1 MLASNLS
8 DLKNSARGEIQ
19 DPNLPELRNL
29 VVVDNQD
36 AYRNQ
41 LSKLDIK
48 PIIDWREVMLW
59 REDTREKNTVWSIA
73 DSLTKDDVVNMQFTS
88 GTTGLPKAVQLT
100 HHNLLN
106 NALSIGR
113 CMRLTDKDI
122 VFDAVMA
129 EKCTALH
136 GVPTHFLGVLS
147 EVEKRQKEGENVD
160 MRSLRTGIAAGTS
173 VPIELMKQ
181 LIAKL
186 NLRDLT
192 NAYGMTETSPV
203 SFQTTPDDPVIQR
216 VETCGKVQPHVKAK
230 VIDPEGNI
238 VPVGKPGELC
248 IAGYLVQK
256 GYWEDEA
263 QTSRVMKKDEDGTV
277 WMHTGDEVI
286 LDGEGYIK
294 IVGRIKDIIIRG
306 GENLFP
312 IQIENTLHTNPD
324 IRESAAVAV
333 PDKRYGE
340 VVGAWIV
347 RAPGSTINREDVRR
361 VVSQGMNPQN
371 APAWVWFVGEDTPD
385 ELPKTASGKIMKHIL
400 RKWSKE
406 LAEKGIGSASLQTA
420 ARNVKTTPRLGF
432 AASAAIATAIVIYS
446 GAQRVVQNDAEPS
459 NFSKTLPS
467 KGVDTVQPT
476 KSTPLSQTDV
486 LQTFV
491 WGSNRSQVLSKGSEN
506 DVLRLPQAAE
516 WLNDVALRDL
526 AFHKTHAAC
535 IDARGDVY
543 QWGEG
548 FSKEQNKPCRTLSG
562 KDIVQ
567 IQLSE
572 SRLYALSSSG
582 KIYVLAASESQQI
595 PALHTQSPWWKK
607 AIGLGERP
615 SPFVEIL
622 PKDSFA
628 WGEKFTSISAGDHHL
643 LALTSSGKAF
653 AHPITKE
660 ANAYGQLGIRKIQ
673 LPKTSTSGSSSPDP
687 ETSTIELIPKSL
699 ADPYAKSTPAIRESK
714 KDGTNSEKNILSQ
727 VDDSSIGFCPT
738 AFEIPSLK
746 GLKVKQLVAGGRTSF
761 ALTET
766 GRVLGWGANEF
777 GQIGLGSNVT
787 MDTITVPSEVA
798 LWKSV
803 SPRAQ
808 SKCLQVTAGG
818 DLTCYT
824 VERVTEPSPSTVDVM
839 MCGNGQWGGLGNN
852 IFSNGQGAPVR
863 ARNVSEL
870 TEYNDITRTLQAIP
884 PHSISVS
891 PTGHVLLSL
900 ELLGG
905 ERDLLAWGKNYD
917 SELGN
922 GKKASMAVPVVMQN
936 AGGERVMLQKIKAKE
951 VKDLQGKR
959 WKRGVV
965 VEQEPVT
972 GYCNSAVYW
981 KIVD

>member
-1 MLASNLS
+1 ML
-8 DLKNSARGEIQ
+8 
-19 DPNLPELRNL
+19 
-29 VVVDNQD
+29 
-36 AYRNQ
+36 
-41 LSKLDIK
+41 
-48 PIIDWREVMLW
+48 
-59 REDTREKNTVWSIA
+59 
-73 DSLTKDDVVNMQFTS
+73 
-88 GTTGLPKAVQLT
+88 
-100 HHNLLN
+100 
-106 NALSIGR
+106 
-113 CMRLTDKDI
+113 
-122 VFDAVMA
+122 
-129 EKCTALH
+129 
-136 GVPTHFLGVLS
+136 
-147 EVEKRQKEGENVD
+147 
-160 MRSLRTGIAAGTS
+160 
-173 VPIELMKQ
+173 
-181 LIAKL
+181 
-186 NLRDLT
+186 
-192 NAYGMTETSPV
+192 
-203 SFQTTPDDPVIQR
+203 
-216 VETCGKVQPHVKAK
+216 
-230 VIDPEGNI
+230 
-238 VPVGKPGELC
+238 
-248 IAGYLVQK
+248 
-256 GYWEDEA
+256 
-263 QTSRVMKKDEDGTV
+263 
-277 WMHTGDEVI
+277 
-286 LDGEGYIK
+286 
-294 IVGRIKDIIIRG
+294 
-306 GENLFP
+306 
-312 IQIENTLHTNPD
+312 
-324 IRESAAVAV
+324 
-333 PDKRYGE
+333 
-340 VVGAWIV
+340 
-347 RAPGSTINREDVRR
+347 RR
-361 VVSQGMNPQN
+361 VQSPIRIC
-371 APAWVWFVGEDTPD
+371 
-385 ELPKTASGKIMKHIL
+385 S
-400 RKWSKE
+400 R
-406 LAEKGIGSASLQTA
+406 SLQTA
-420 ARNVKTTPRLGF
+420 ARNAKTTPRLGF
-432 AASAAIATAIVIYS
+432 AASAAVATAIVIYS

-459 NFSKTLPS
+459 NFSKTIPS
-467 KGVDTVQPT
+467 KGFDTVQPT

-491 WGSNRSQVLSKGSEN
+491 WGSNRSQVLSKDSET
-506 DVLRLPQAAE
+506 DILRLPQAAE

-526 AFHKTHAAC
+526 ALHKTHAAC

-572 SRLYALSSSG
+572 TRLYALSSSG

-595 PALHTQSPWWKK
+595 PVLHTQSPWWKK

-673 LPKTSTSGSSSPDP
+673 LPQASATGSSSQDS
-687 ETSTIELIPKSL
+687 ETATIELIPKSL

-714 KDGTNSEKNILSQ
+714 KDGTNPEKNILSQ

-766 GRVLGWGANEF
+766 SRVLGWGANEF

-808 SKCLQVTAGG
+808 SKCLKVTAGG

-824 VERVTEPSPSTVDVM
+824 VERVTGPSPSTVDVM

-870 TEYNDITRTLQAIP
+870 TEYNDKTRTLQAIP

-900 ELLGG
+900 EPLGG

-936 AGGERVMLQKIKAKE
+936 AGGERVMLQRIKAKE
-951 VKDLQGKR
+951 VKDLRGKR